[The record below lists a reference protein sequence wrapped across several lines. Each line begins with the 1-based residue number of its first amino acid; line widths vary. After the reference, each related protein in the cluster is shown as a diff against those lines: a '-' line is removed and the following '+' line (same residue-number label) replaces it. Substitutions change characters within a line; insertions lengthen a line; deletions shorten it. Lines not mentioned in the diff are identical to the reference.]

1 MNIFLW
7 CIAVFLMVLGAAQL
21 WEFLILWLCRPKV
34 PLLRYELVP
43 LSSSAE
49 DLELLLQYV
58 ELSSSAS
65 KVLLWDEGLSE
76 EGREL
81 CRRICQEHSGL
92 FLVSKEE
99 ALSMIFPQK
108 ELECGEN
115 P

>member
-7 CIAVFLMVLGAAQL
+7 CIGVFLIVLGAAQL
-21 WEFLILWLCRPKV
+21 WEFLLIWLCRPKV
-34 PLLRYELVP
+34 PLLRYEMIP
-43 LSSSAE
+43 LSGFTDE
-49 DLELLLQYV
+49 LELLLQYV
-58 ELSSSAS
+58 ELSTSAS
-65 KVLLWDEGLSE
+65 KVLRWDEGLSE

-81 CRRICQEHSGL
+81 CRRICQEHNGL